1 MIKLHTLKVYKGSTK
16 RRKVVGRGLGSGH
29 GTYSTRGAKGQRA
42 RKSGNVRPGFEGG
55 RQPIIRQMPK
65 LRGFKSRNGKAV
77 AIRLGKLN
85 AFADGESVTP
95 ETLRAKNL
103 LQRDEVAKIVSGG
116 ELKRKLTVTV
126 PVSESAIVLI
136 KAAGGTVAGSK

>member
-1 MIKLHTLKVYKGSTK
+1 MIKLHELKVYKGSTK

-65 LRGFKSRNGKAV
+65 LRGFKAIGDKAV

-85 AFADGESVTP
+85 AFADGESVTLA
-95 ETLRAKNL
+95 TLRTKNL
-103 LQRDEVAKIVSGG
+103 LQRDEIAKIVSGG
-116 ELKRKLTVTV
+116 ELKRKLNVSV
-126 PVSESAIVLI
+126 PASESAVALI
-136 KAAGGTVAGSK
+136 KAAGGEHK